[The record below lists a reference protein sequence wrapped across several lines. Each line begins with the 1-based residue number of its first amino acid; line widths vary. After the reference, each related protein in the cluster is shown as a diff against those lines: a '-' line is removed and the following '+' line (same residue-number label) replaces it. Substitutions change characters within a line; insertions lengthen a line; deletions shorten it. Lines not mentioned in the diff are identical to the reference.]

1 MKRLTLPIVLV
12 ALGCLA
18 LGGTA
23 VAQDAEGPAPQSPLA
38 GLAAEHQED
47 VALEED
53 ALEALAQ
60 DAAALEAAAL
70 AKAAQN
76 PLASL
81 VTLPLQ
87 ANYNLGTGPYDRTFF
102 NLNVQPV
109 VPIAGEKWNVITRT
123 IIPLNSV
130 PTGQTDSTFG
140 VGDTT
145 LQLLFSPAKGSSF
158 TWGLGPVFG
167 LPTASNPEILGSGK
181 WGLGP
186 AGVVFFQ
193 TGRWTMGG
201 LVSNTWSVAGADDR
215 DAYNRF
221 VLQCFVNNNFGGGWA
236 VGSVPI
242 VTADWKAE
250 PGQRWTIPWGLQV
263 SKVTRIAGQPVNL
276 LAGYYWNSTH
286 PDGGAESQVR
296 LQLNFMFPN
305 K

>member
-1 MKRLTLPIVLV
+1 MKRLTVPI
-12 ALGCLA
+12 ALAALFCLA
-18 LGGTA
+18 LGGAA
-23 VAQDAEGPAPQSPLA
+23 VAQDSG
-38 GLAAEHQED
+38 AAVTQEAD
-47 VALEED
+47 
-53 ALEALAQ
+53 
-60 DAAALEAAAL
+60 AL

-145 LQLLFSPAKGSSF
+145 LQLLFSPAKASSF

-221 VLQCFVNNNFGGGWA
+221 VLQWFLNYNFGGGWA

-250 PGQRWTIPWGLQV
+250 SGQRWTIPWGLQV
-263 SKVTRIAGQPVNL
+263 SKITRIAGQPVNL